1 MVQQTLCL
9 FQKRISEVSPASR
22 QVYMTKYKDSILHF
36 NVKHDYYSKYY
47 FLPSTVIGWNN
58 LDSNIGDSESLAL
71 FKKGYIGFHNTF
83 RK

>member
-1 MVQQTLCL
+1 
-9 FQKRISEVSPASR
+9 
-22 QVYMTKYKDSILHF
+22 MTKYKDSILHF

>member
-1 MVQQTLCL
+1 MVQQTLRL

-22 QVYMTKYKDSILHF
+22 QAYMTKYKDSILHF
-36 NVKHDYYSKYY
+36 NVKHDYYSKYD